1 MILEPYLTP
10 TMRQSV
16 KTLLKAIK
24 SCRKIVAAFGES
36 GSFPQTRTAY
46 VSDPPTIKQI
56 TYIKKKCNLLYPSF
70 L

>member
-16 KTLLKAIK
+16 KTFLKPIK

-56 TYIKKKCNLLYPSF
+56 TYIKKSVTYCIHHS
-70 L
+70 